1 MNNCHPLLFLVC
13 NFHYISHNCHLFL
26 YLIHTFHYPP
36 CFFSFVLQQFFVCPI
51 KYVPLSR
58 SLFILFIISFFFSSN
73 EYLFHLL
80 SENIFP
86 VLAVTWPTF
95 CQSLVSSVFCRMSLR
110 DERSL
115 EVPAAVPIS

>member
-26 YLIHTFHYPP
+26 YLIHTFHYSPWF
-36 CFFSFVLQQFFVCPI
+36 FFSFVLQPVLCPI

-58 SLFILFIISFFFSSN
+58 SLFIFFISFFFSSN

-115 EVPAAVPIS
+115 EVHAAVPIS